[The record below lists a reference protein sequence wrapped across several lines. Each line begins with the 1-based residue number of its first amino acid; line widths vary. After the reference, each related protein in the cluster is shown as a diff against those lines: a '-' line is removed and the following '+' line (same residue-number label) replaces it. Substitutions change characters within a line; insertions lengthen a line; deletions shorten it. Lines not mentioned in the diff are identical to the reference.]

1 MSLNDQTT
9 RAVSKTGQP
18 ARQKQGPN
26 KSRKQDTKKILL
38 DLRALQVTNS
48 ALPKDGSQESTTRRK
63 SAIAE
68 AFNLVQRLKD
78 RDSRKIATDREEA
91 IISDP
96 SKLRKQILRAEI
108 DPLAHQNMYDRVAWF
123 DICWKDSDLNCESE
137 LLEFAKWREN
147 CLFHEV
153 VTFRIPAN
161 FTPEWVKVETELFLR
176 KYGLDSTGRTLA
188 IINYGGHGGLCS
200 DGLKLVSH
208 KSGKQSLDWSVIE
221 NLVTQATS
229 DILIILDCCN
239 AGNFI
244 KSTLGKTRKASS
256 SARGAQ
262 RIEVLGACHARQ
274 TTWAAGPGTFTY
286 RLAKVM
292 AKFRYAGE
300 DMSTETLNHEMYRLY
315 ESEEEIFNPF
325 QLTLKKGHGQ
335 SFNLA
340 PLYNKEF

>member
-1 MSLNDQTT
+1 MHQCYTYGSQSTRWTPDHQRAFNMSLNDQTT

-108 DPLAHQNMYDRVAWF
+108 DPLDHQNMYDRVAWF

-208 KSGKQSLDWSVIE
+208 K
-221 NLVTQATS
+221 
-229 DILIILDCCN
+229 
-239 AGNFI
+239 
-244 KSTLGKTRKASS
+244 R
-256 SARGAQ
+256 
-262 RIEVLGACHARQ
+262 
-274 TTWAAGPGTFTY
+274 
-286 RLAKVM
+286 
-292 AKFRYAGE
+292 
-300 DMSTETLNHEMYRLY
+300 
-315 ESEEEIFNPF
+315 
-325 QLTLKKGHGQ
+325 
-335 SFNLA
+335 
-340 PLYNKEF
+340 